1 MKYTTLTKN
10 GSSAAVRTKFSL
22 SILSNYYG
30 FVAEVYDVSTSR
42 LMNEIKRNGTPK
54 NPVLLRNDIAIRV
67 ANNGAYDV
75 TDLRMNLTKP
85 VAVQP
90 RDNRTD
96 RYELNVLLNASDSYI
111 YISNNSYIEI
121 SDMRNLTKP
130 IWISPL
136 QLVSSVVK
144 QTN

>member
-1 MKYTTLTKN
+1 MKYTRLTKN

-22 SILSNYYG
+22 SILSIFYG
-30 FVAEVYDVSTSR
+30 FEAEVYDVPTSR
-42 LMNEIKRNGTPK
+42 LVSETKRNGTPK
-54 NPVLLRNDIAIRV
+54 NPVLLRSDIAIRV

-75 TDLRMNLTKP
+75 TDLRMKLTNQ

-90 RDNRTD
+90 RNNRTD
-96 RYELNVLLNASDSYI
+96 RYELNVSLNASDSYI

-130 IWISPL
+130 I
-136 QLVSSVVK
+136 
-144 QTN
+144 